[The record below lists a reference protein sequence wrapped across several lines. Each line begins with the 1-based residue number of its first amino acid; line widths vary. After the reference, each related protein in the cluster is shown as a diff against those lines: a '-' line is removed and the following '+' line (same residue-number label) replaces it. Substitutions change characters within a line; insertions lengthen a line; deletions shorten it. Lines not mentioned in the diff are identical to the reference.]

1 MTGHG
6 AGTDSAGVPW
16 AGRTLTPQPF
26 AGDDGRPDPAL
37 AAALETL
44 EPRSLAAALGS
55 ARVLVPVVAVLGDE
69 PVPVGPSGLPADKA
83 ADMAVAVL
91 VAPDGTRALPV
102 FSSLAALTAWSPTAR
117 PVPAEGARAAL
128 SAVQDGCSL
137 IVVDPAGPRTAVVR
151 RPVVWALAQGRP
163 WLPPAEDPEV
173 LAAVRAAA
181 GAAPDVAG
189 VRAEPGEGSGLRV
202 ALAVRPGLDAA
213 RLSALVEAVR
223 EQLSASDLLAERV
236 ESLDLRVVP
245 ADPPPPSPSPPP
257 SPANDQGR

>member
-1 MTGHG
+1 VTGAPGG
-6 AGTDSAGVPW
+6 AADSAGVPW

-26 AGDDGRPDPAL
+26 AGDDGTADPAL
-37 AAALETL
+37 AAALETGD
-44 EPRSLAAALGS
+44 PRSLAAALAS

-69 PVPVGPSGLPADKA
+69 PAPAGPSGLPADKA

-102 FSSLAALTAWSPTAR
+102 FSSLTTLTAWSPSAR
-117 PVPAEGARAAL
+117 PVPAEGTRAAL
-128 SAVQDGCSL
+128 SAVRDGCSVL
-137 IVVDPAGPRTAVVR
+137 VVDPAGPRTAVVR
-151 RPVVWALAQGRP
+151 RPAVWALAQGRP

-181 GAAPDVAG
+181 ASPEVAG
-189 VRAEPGEGSGLRV
+189 VRAEPGDGAGLRV
-202 ALAVRPGLDAA
+202 VLAVRPGLDAA

-223 EQLSASDLLAERV
+223 ERLAATDLLAERV

-245 ADPPPPSPSPPP
+245 AT
-257 SPANDQGR
+257 